1 MKLKRNSFW
10 PYLFILLGAS
20 LWGIIGWFV
29 DHLYRYGFTPMQVVA
44 VRVITA
50 SLILIPYVA
59 VKERSHFKIIIM
71 DVKYFLGTGILSIV
85 FFNWAYFTSIQ
96 ELSLSLAVT
105 LLYTGPAFVTIMARV
120 VFCERLTVPKLAAL
134 GLTLIGCAAVVGL
147 FPQWDVQVSW
157 YGILVGIG
165 SGFGYALYSIFGK
178 MASSRGYSSLTI
190 SLYTFIF
197 ASLAM
202 LFTPGLWEKM
212 TMMTERD
219 ILMYSLGLG
228 LLPTVLAYLLY
239 TYGLARVESSR
250 ASIMTTIEPVIA
262 VLMGV
267 FLFGDLL
274 TFWQSAGILL
284 VLLAV
289 VIVNLG
295 TGKVGDTQTQTNENS
310 RVEANDEGGV
320 SCGNH

>member
-1 MKLKRNSFW
+1 MKLKQNPFW
-10 PYLFILLGAS
+10 PYFFILLGAS

-44 VRVITA
+44 VRVISA

-59 VKERSHFKIIIM
+59 VKERSHFKIARRDI
-71 DVKYFLGTGILSIV
+71 KYFLGTGILSIV
-85 FFNWAYFTSIQ
+85 FFNWAYFTSIR

-105 LLYTGPAFVTIMARV
+105 LLYTGPAFVTIMARI
-120 VFCERLTVPKLAAL
+120 VFGERLTVPKLTAL

-147 FPQWDVQVSW
+147 LPQWDIQVSW
-157 YGILVGIG
+157 YGILVGIA

-197 ASLAM
+197 ASMAM

-212 TMMTERD
+212 TMMTESD
-219 ILMYSLGLG
+219 ILIYSLGLG

-267 FLFGDLL
+267 FIFGDRL
-274 TFWQSAGILL
+274 TYWQSVGILF

-289 VIVNLG
+289 VIVNLRSAG
-295 TGKVGDTQTQTNENS
+295 SDQSQSKTNGNS
-310 RVEANDEGGV
+310 LADVAIKEE
-320 SCGNH
+320 